1 MQEKERLQQ
10 QAQQQSET
18 IKVNNS
24 HAIDMLLGK
33 TIEDDKPAEKTTD
46 FTEVKK
52 KNKKKK
58 KQSTT
63 PQEEVI
69 PTPVKIV
76 NP

>member
-33 TIEDDKPAEKTTD
+33 TIEDDEPAEKTTD

-52 KNKKKK
+52 KNKNKKKK

-69 PTPVKIV
+69 PPPV
-76 NP
+76 